1 LHVIADV
8 LRNEITRLIFVATRG
23 EICFNVADAA
33 AGRAKTRAWTNEG
46 KKAEQQNWTHA
57 GFVTLRYSN
66 QECQAFENM
75 ERLPQLSNNNNNIT
89 TTTTTTHTIK
99 QAKACALGCGNATT
113 SLLATAA
120 AQRNTSKRHRG
131 NKSKASRFQRALL
144 LQTRTTVFLCV
155 TLLTP
160 LKTRCECE
168 VVVGPNCLR
177 DNCFAVIYI
186 YFVLVVHAF
195 FYLK

>member
-8 LRNEITRLIFVATRG
+8 LRNEITRLIFVAIRG

-57 GFVTLRYSN
+57 GSVTLRYSN

-75 ERLPQLSNNNNNIT
+75 ERLPQLSNNNNI

-99 QAKACALGCGNATT
+99 QAKACALGCGTAT
-113 SLLATAA
+113 
-120 AQRNTSKRHRG
+120 TSKRHRG
-131 NKSKASRFQRALL
+131 NKSKASRFQRASAADSDYCVSVCD
-144 LQTRTTVFLCV
+144 TSDTTED
-155 TLLTP
+155 TL
-160 LKTRCECE
+160 
-168 VVVGPNCLR
+168 
-177 DNCFAVIYI
+177 
-186 YFVLVVHAF
+186 
-195 FYLK
+195 